1 MEKILLVPDSFK
13 GTLSSRQVCQVMAGQ
28 LRRFFPQAQVKSIPV
43 ADGGEGSVEAFLA
56 AAGGERRTRTVTG
69 PFGEP
74 VEAFYGIL
82 GDGRTAVIEMA
93 ACAGLPLAEG
103 RLNPE
108 RATTYGVGEL
118 LLAAKEAGCTKAI
131 LGLGGSCTNDGGVGA
146 AAALGAKFT
155 RADGAAFIPTGG
167 TLGEI
172 AALDVSPVAQAL
184 QGMELTAMCDI
195 DNPLYGEAGAAAVFA
210 PQKGA
215 DAAMVARLDAGLRH
229 LGQVSARCLGRDF
242 SHLPGA
248 GAAGGLGF
256 GMAAF
261 CGAQLRMGIDAVLD
275 AVGFDS
281 LLPGTDVVF
290 TGEGKIDSQSARG
303 KVVSGVAARC
313 RKAGVPVVAVVGQIG
328 QGFEEMY
335 QQGLTAVFSINRAAQ
350 PFAESRF
357 HAGENLALTMENIAR
372 LLAAGRWFSSPLPL
386 TFPGR
391 RGIVQEVR
399 SC

>member
-56 AAGGERRTRTVTG
+56 AAGGERRMLTVTG

-131 LGLGGSCTNDGGVGA
+131 LGLGGSCTNDGGAGA

-155 RADGAAFIPTGG
+155 RADGTAFVPTGG

-372 LLAAGRWFSSPLPL
+372 LLAASR
-386 TFPGR
+386 
-391 RGIVQEVR
+391 
-399 SC
+399 

>member
-118 LLAAKEAGCTKAI
+118 LLAAKEAGCSKAI

-155 RADGAAFIPTGG
+155 RADGAAFVPTGG

-372 LLAAGRWFSSPLPL
+372 LLAAGR
-386 TFPGR
+386 
-391 RGIVQEVR
+391 
-399 SC
+399 

>member
-131 LGLGGSCTNDGGVGA
+131 LGLGGSCTNDGG
-146 AAALGAKFT
+146 
-155 RADGAAFIPTGG
+155 RRRRGG
-167 TLGEI
+167 FGGE
-172 AALDVSPVAQAL
+172 VHP
-184 QGMELTAMCDI
+184 GRRH
-195 DNPLYGEAGAAAVFA
+195 
-210 PQKGA
+210 
-215 DAAMVARLDAGLRH
+215 RLCPHRRH
-229 LGQVSARCLGRDF
+229 LGGDCRFGC
-242 SHLPGA
+242 LPGGP
-248 GAAGGLGF
+248 GAPGD
-256 GMAAF
+256 
-261 CGAQLRMGIDAVLD
+261 GAHR
-275 AVGFDS
+275 
-281 LLPGTDVVF
+281 
-290 TGEGKIDSQSARG
+290 
-303 KVVSGVAARC
+303 
-313 RKAGVPVVAVVGQIG
+313 
-328 QGFEEMY
+328 
-335 QQGLTAVFSINRAAQ
+335 
-350 PFAESRF
+350 
-357 HAGENLALTMENIAR
+357 H
-372 LLAAGRWFSSPLPL
+372 
-386 TFPGR
+386 
-391 RGIVQEVR
+391 VR
-399 SC
+399 H

>member
-28 LRRFFPQAQVKSIPV
+28 LHRFFPQAQVKSIPV

-131 LGLGGSCTNDGGVGA
+131 LGLGGSCTNDGGAGA

-372 LLAAGRWFSSPLPL
+372 LLAASR
-386 TFPGR
+386 
-391 RGIVQEVR
+391 
-399 SC
+399 

>member
-131 LGLGGSCTNDGGVGA
+131 LGLGGSCTNDGGAGA

-155 RADGAAFIPTGG
+155 RADGTAFVPTGG

-229 LGQVSARCLGRDF
+229 LGQVAARCLGRDF

-281 LLPGTDVVF
+281 LLPGTDMVF

-372 LLAAGRWFSSPLPL
+372 LLAAGR
-386 TFPGR
+386 
-391 RGIVQEVR
+391 
-399 SC
+399 

>member
-155 RADGAAFIPTGG
+155 RADGAAFVPSGG

-195 DNPLYGEAGAAAVFA
+195 DNPLYGDAGAAAVFA

-357 HAGENLALTMENIAR
+357 HAGENLALTMENIVR
-372 LLAAGRWFSSPLPL
+372 LLAAGR
-386 TFPGR
+386 
-391 RGIVQEVR
+391 
-399 SC
+399 

>member
-131 LGLGGSCTNDGGVGA
+131 LGLGGSCTNDGGAGA

-155 RADGAAFIPTGG
+155 RADGAAFVPTGG

-195 DNPLYGEAGAAAVFA
+195 DNPLYGEAGAAVVFA

-281 LLPGTDVVF
+281 LLPGTDMVF
-290 TGEGKIDSQSARG
+290 TGEGKIDSQSAWG

-372 LLAAGRWFSSPLPL
+372 LLAASR
-386 TFPGR
+386 
-391 RGIVQEVR
+391 
-399 SC
+399 

>member
-131 LGLGGSCTNDGGVGA
+131 LGLGGSCTNDGGAGA
-146 AAALGAKFT
+146 AAALGGKFT
-155 RADGAAFIPTGG
+155 RADGTAFVPTGG

-215 DAAMVARLDAGLRH
+215 DAARVARLDAGLRH

-372 LLAAGRWFSSPLPL
+372 LLAAGR
-386 TFPGR
+386 
-391 RGIVQEVR
+391 
-399 SC
+399 

>member
-131 LGLGGSCTNDGGVGA
+131 LGLGGSCTNDGGAGA

-155 RADGAAFIPTGG
+155 RADGAAFVPTGG

-372 LLAAGRWFSSPLPL
+372 LLAADR
-386 TFPGR
+386 
-391 RGIVQEVR
+391 
-399 SC
+399 

>member
-281 LLPGTDVVF
+281 LLPGTDMVF

-372 LLAAGRWFSSPLPL
+372 LLAASR
-386 TFPGR
+386 
-391 RGIVQEVR
+391 
-399 SC
+399 

>member
-56 AAGGERRTRTVTG
+56 AAGGERRMLTVTG

-242 SHLPGA
+242 SHLPGT

-313 RKAGVPVVAVVGQIG
+313 RKAGVPVVAVVGQID

-372 LLAAGRWFSSPLPL
+372 LLAAGR
-386 TFPGR
+386 
-391 RGIVQEVR
+391 
-399 SC
+399 

>member
-118 LLAAKEAGCTKAI
+118 LLAAKETGCTKAI
-131 LGLGGSCTNDGGVGA
+131 LGLGGSCTNDGGAGA

-155 RADGAAFIPTGG
+155 RADGTAFVPTGG

-281 LLPGTDVVF
+281 LLPGTDMVF

-372 LLAAGRWFSSPLPL
+372 LLAAGR
-386 TFPGR
+386 
-391 RGIVQEVR
+391 
-399 SC
+399 

>member
-82 GDGRTAVIEMA
+82 GDGHTAVIEMA

-155 RADGAAFIPTGG
+155 RADGAAFIPSGG

-281 LLPGTDVVF
+281 LLPGTDMVF

-313 RKAGVPVVAVVGQIG
+313 RKAGVPVVAVVGQID

-372 LLAAGRWFSSPLPL
+372 LLAAGR
-386 TFPGR
+386 
-391 RGIVQEVR
+391 
-399 SC
+399 

>member
-28 LRRFFPQAQVKSIPV
+28 LHRFFPQAQVKSIPV

-56 AAGGERRTRTVTG
+56 AAGGERRMLTVTG

-131 LGLGGSCTNDGGVGA
+131 LGLGGSCTNDGGAGA

-155 RADGAAFIPTGG
+155 RADGAAFVPTGG

-195 DNPLYGEAGAAAVFA
+195 DNPLYGDAGAAAVFA

-229 LGQVSARCLGRDF
+229 LGQVAARCLGRDF

-372 LLAAGRWFSSPLPL
+372 LLAAGR
-386 TFPGR
+386 
-391 RGIVQEVR
+391 
-399 SC
+399 

>member
-56 AAGGERRTRTVTG
+56 AAGGERRTRTVNG

-131 LGLGGSCTNDGGVGA
+131 LGLGGSCTNDGGAGA

-172 AALDVSPVAQAL
+172 AALDVFPVAQAL

-372 LLAAGRWFSSPLPL
+372 LLAASR
-386 TFPGR
+386 
-391 RGIVQEVR
+391 
-399 SC
+399 

>member
-131 LGLGGSCTNDGGVGA
+131 LGLGGSCTNDGGAGA

-155 RADGAAFIPTGG
+155 RADGTAFVPTGG

-372 LLAAGRWFSSPLPL
+372 LLAADR
-386 TFPGR
+386 
-391 RGIVQEVR
+391 
-399 SC
+399 

>member
-131 LGLGGSCTNDGGVGA
+131 LGLGGSCTNDGGAGA

-155 RADGAAFIPTGG
+155 RADGTAFVPTGG

-281 LLPGTDVVF
+281 LLPGTDMVF

-303 KVVSGVAARC
+303 KVVSGVAVRC

-372 LLAAGRWFSSPLPL
+372 LLAASR
-386 TFPGR
+386 
-391 RGIVQEVR
+391 
-399 SC
+399 

>member
-131 LGLGGSCTNDGGVGA
+131 LGLGGSCTNDGGAGA
-146 AAALGAKFT
+146 AAALGGKFT
-155 RADGAAFIPTGG
+155 RADGTAFVPTGG

-215 DAAMVARLDAGLRH
+215 DAARVARLDAGLRH

-281 LLPGTDVVF
+281 LLPGTDMVF

-303 KVVSGVAARC
+303 KVVSGVAVRC

-372 LLAAGRWFSSPLPL
+372 LLAASR
-386 TFPGR
+386 
-391 RGIVQEVR
+391 
-399 SC
+399 

>member
-1 MEKILLVPDSFK
+1 MEKILLVPASFK
-13 GTLSSRQVCQVMAGQ
+13 GTLSSRQVCPVMAGQ

-74 VEAFYGIL
+74 VDAFYGIL

-131 LGLGGSCTNDGGVGA
+131 LGLGGSCTNDGGAGA

-155 RADGAAFIPTGG
+155 RADGTAFVPTGG

-372 LLAAGRWFSSPLPL
+372 LLAAGR
-386 TFPGR
+386 
-391 RGIVQEVR
+391 
-399 SC
+399 

>member
-131 LGLGGSCTNDGGVGA
+131 LGLGGSCTNDGGAGA

-195 DNPLYGEAGAAAVFA
+195 DNPLYGDAGAAAVFA

-229 LGQVSARCLGRDF
+229 LGQVAARCLGRDF

-313 RKAGVPVVAVVGQIG
+313 RKAGVPVVAVVGQID

-372 LLAAGRWFSSPLPL
+372 LLAAGR
-386 TFPGR
+386 
-391 RGIVQEVR
+391 
-399 SC
+399 

>member
-131 LGLGGSCTNDGGVGA
+131 LGLGGSCTNDGGAGA

-155 RADGAAFIPTGG
+155 RADGTAFVPSGG

-372 LLAAGRWFSSPLPL
+372 LLAASR
-386 TFPGR
+386 
-391 RGIVQEVR
+391 
-399 SC
+399 

>member
-155 RADGAAFIPTGG
+155 RADGTAFVPTGG

-372 LLAAGRWFSSPLPL
+372 LLAASR
-386 TFPGR
+386 
-391 RGIVQEVR
+391 
-399 SC
+399 

>member
-131 LGLGGSCTNDGGVGA
+131 LGLGGSCTNDGGAGA

-155 RADGAAFIPTGG
+155 RADGTAFVPTGG

-229 LGQVSARCLGRDF
+229 LGQVAARCLGRDF
-242 SHLPGA
+242 SHLPGT

-372 LLAAGRWFSSPLPL
+372 LLAAGR
-386 TFPGR
+386 
-391 RGIVQEVR
+391 
-399 SC
+399 

>member
-131 LGLGGSCTNDGGVGA
+131 LGLGGSCTNDGGAGA

-155 RADGAAFIPTGG
+155 RADDTAFVPTGG

-195 DNPLYGEAGAAAVFA
+195 DNPLYGEAGAAVVFA

-372 LLAAGRWFSSPLPL
+372 LLAAGR
-386 TFPGR
+386 
-391 RGIVQEVR
+391 
-399 SC
+399 

>member
-155 RADGAAFIPTGG
+155 RADGAAFIPSGG

-215 DAAMVARLDAGLRH
+215 DAARVARLDAGLRH

-372 LLAAGRWFSSPLPL
+372 LLAAGR
-386 TFPGR
+386 
-391 RGIVQEVR
+391 
-399 SC
+399 

>member
-131 LGLGGSCTNDGGVGA
+131 LGLGGSCTNDGGAGA

-195 DNPLYGEAGAAAVFA
+195 DNPLYGDAGAAAVFA

-229 LGQVSARCLGRDF
+229 LGQVAARCLGRDF

-372 LLAAGRWFSSPLPL
+372 LLAASR
-386 TFPGR
+386 
-391 RGIVQEVR
+391 
-399 SC
+399 

>member
-56 AAGGERRTRTVTG
+56 AAGGERRMLTVTG

-93 ACAGLPLAEG
+93 VCAGLPLAEG

-131 LGLGGSCTNDGGVGA
+131 LGLGGSCTNDGGAGA

-155 RADGAAFIPTGG
+155 RADGTAFVPTGG

-372 LLAAGRWFSSPLPL
+372 LLAAGR
-386 TFPGR
+386 
-391 RGIVQEVR
+391 
-399 SC
+399 

>member
-82 GDGRTAVIEMA
+82 GDGHTAVIEMA

-155 RADGAAFIPTGG
+155 RADGAAFIPSGG

-281 LLPGTDVVF
+281 LLPGTDMVF

-313 RKAGVPVVAVVGQIG
+313 RKAGVPVVAVVGQID

-372 LLAAGRWFSSPLPL
+372 LLAASR
-386 TFPGR
+386 
-391 RGIVQEVR
+391 
-399 SC
+399 

>member
-74 VEAFYGIL
+74 VEAFYGVL

-131 LGLGGSCTNDGGVGA
+131 LGLGGSCTNDGGAGA

-155 RADGAAFIPTGG
+155 RADGTAFVPTGG

-195 DNPLYGEAGAAAVFA
+195 DNPLYGDAGAAAVFA

-242 SHLPGA
+242 SYLPGA

-372 LLAAGRWFSSPLPL
+372 LLAAGR
-386 TFPGR
+386 
-391 RGIVQEVR
+391 
-399 SC
+399 

>member
-74 VEAFYGIL
+74 VEAFYGVL

-131 LGLGGSCTNDGGVGA
+131 LGLGGSCTNDGGAGA

-242 SHLPGA
+242 SHLPGT

-357 HAGENLALTMENIAR
+357 HAGENLALTMGNIAR
-372 LLAAGRWFSSPLPL
+372 LLAAGR
-386 TFPGR
+386 
-391 RGIVQEVR
+391 
-399 SC
+399 

>member
-74 VEAFYGIL
+74 VEAFYGVL

-155 RADGAAFIPTGG
+155 RADGAAFVPSGG

-229 LGQVSARCLGRDF
+229 LGQVAARCLGRDF

-372 LLAAGRWFSSPLPL
+372 LLAAGR
-386 TFPGR
+386 
-391 RGIVQEVR
+391 
-399 SC
+399 

>member
-82 GDGRTAVIEMA
+82 GDGHTAVIEMA

-155 RADGAAFIPTGG
+155 RADGTAFVPTGG

-313 RKAGVPVVAVVGQIG
+313 RKAGVPVVAVVGQID

-372 LLAAGRWFSSPLPL
+372 LLAAGR
-386 TFPGR
+386 
-391 RGIVQEVR
+391 
-399 SC
+399 

>member
-56 AAGGERRTRTVTG
+56 AAGGERRMLTVTG

-131 LGLGGSCTNDGGVGA
+131 LGLGGSCTNDGGAGA

-155 RADGAAFIPTGG
+155 RADGAAFVPTGG

-229 LGQVSARCLGRDF
+229 LGQVAARCLGRDF

-303 KVVSGVAARC
+303 KVVSGVAVRC

-372 LLAAGRWFSSPLPL
+372 LLAAGR
-386 TFPGR
+386 
-391 RGIVQEVR
+391 
-399 SC
+399 

>member
-131 LGLGGSCTNDGGVGA
+131 LGLGGSCTNDGGAGA

-155 RADGAAFIPTGG
+155 RADGAAFVPTGG

-303 KVVSGVAARC
+303 KVVSGVAVRC

-372 LLAAGRWFSSPLPL
+372 LLAAGR
-386 TFPGR
+386 
-391 RGIVQEVR
+391 
-399 SC
+399 

>member
-74 VEAFYGIL
+74 VEAFYGVL

-131 LGLGGSCTNDGGVGA
+131 LGLGGSCTNDGGAGA

-229 LGQVSARCLGRDF
+229 LGQVAARCLGRDF

-372 LLAAGRWFSSPLPL
+372 LLAAGR
-386 TFPGR
+386 
-391 RGIVQEVR
+391 
-399 SC
+399 

>member
-13 GTLSSRQVCQVMAGQ
+13 GTLSSRQVCQVMSGQ

-56 AAGGERRTRTVTG
+56 AAGGERRMLTVTG

-131 LGLGGSCTNDGGVGA
+131 LGLGGSCTNDGGAGA

-155 RADGAAFIPTGG
+155 RADGAAFVPTGG

-195 DNPLYGEAGAAAVFA
+195 DNPLYGDAGAAAVFA

-215 DAAMVARLDAGLRH
+215 DAAMVARLDAALRH
-229 LGQVSARCLGRDF
+229 LGQVAARCLGRDF

-303 KVVSGVAARC
+303 KVVSGVAVRC

-357 HAGENLALTMENIAR
+357 YAGENLALTMENIAR
-372 LLAAGRWFSSPLPL
+372 LLAASR
-386 TFPGR
+386 
-391 RGIVQEVR
+391 
-399 SC
+399 